1 MSKNHTLT
9 LKTNPENLV
18 RQPLDEIVR
27 LGAQELLTTALE
39 VEVNLFVERYQYI
52 IDDQM
57 RRLVVRH
64 GHHKA
69 RKIVTGA
76 GQVEVNVPRVD
87 DRVLEGQNEPRFA
100 SQLVPPY
107 LRKTKNMEELLP
119 ILYLKGISTGDFQE
133 ALEKILGKDVV
144 GLSAQTIVR
153 LKQVWQE
160 EYAQWNKRDLS
171 KAEYTY
177 FWVDGI
183 HCNVRLGDDKRV
195 CMLVIIG
202 ATKDGRKEVV
212 SVAEGYRE
220 NKESWSS
227 ILRDLDRRG
236 LKCAPKLAI
245 GDGALGFWAALS
257 EVWPKVDTQL
267 CWVHKMANV
276 LAKLPDSLQG
286 KAKRMLNE
294 IFIAPTKMDANVSFD
309 VFIEEFEPKYPKAV
323 DCLRN
328 HRQELMKFYNY
339 PAEHWCHI
347 RSTNIIESPFA
358 TVRLRT
364 DKTKGC
370 GSVMATLT
378 MVFKLLQ
385 SAEKRWISLR
395 SKEKVTEVF
404 YGIKFEDGKKVEE
417 KQEVL
422 VAV

>member
-1 MSKNHTLT
+1 
-9 LKTNPENLV
+9 
-18 RQPLDEIVR
+18 
-27 LGAQELLTTALE
+27 
-39 VEVNLFVERYQYI
+39 
-52 IDDQM
+52 
-57 RRLVVRH
+57 
-64 GHHKA
+64 
-69 RKIVTGA
+69 
-76 GQVEVNVPRVD
+76 VNVPRVD
-87 DRVLEGQNEPRFA
+87 DRVLEGQNEPRFV

-107 LRKTKNMEELLP
+107 LRKSKNIEELLP

-171 KAEYTY
+171 KAEYAY
-177 FWVDGI
+177 IWVDGI

-202 ATKDGRKEVV
+202 ATKEGKKEVIA
-212 SVAEGYRE
+212 VAEGYRE
-220 NKESWSS
+220 DKESWAS
-227 ILRDLDRRG
+227 ILRDIDRRG

-276 LAKLPDSLQG
+276 LAKLPDSLHG
-286 KAKRMLNE
+286 KAKRMFNE
-294 IFIAPTKMDANVSFD
+294 IFMAPTKMDANVSFD

-328 HRQELMKFYNY
+328 HRQELMTFYNY

-364 DKTKGC
+364 NKTKGC

-385 SAEKRWISLR
+385 SAQKRWNSLR
-395 SKEKVTEVF
+395 SKDKVTEVF
-404 YGIKFEDGKKVEE
+404 YGIKFEDGIRVEE
-417 KQEVL
+417 KQEAL
-422 VAV
+422 VTV